1 MICGEK
7 NQKYNLTTQLRGNQ
21 LKYGKKAV
29 HIRMFMTNGSL
40 KKKQTDGVTVDE
52 QLTSS
57 LQARKAGTV
66 EKRLQNAVRQSE
78 RVCSAE
84 SSLKENIILLGG

>member
-1 MICGEK
+1 
-7 NQKYNLTTQLRGNQ
+7 
-21 LKYGKKAV
+21 
-29 HIRMFMTNGSL
+29 MTNGSL

-57 LQARKAGTV
+57 LQARKAGTA
-66 EKRLQNAVRQSE
+66 EKRLQNAVRLSE